1 MTALH
6 QLLAENAGLL
16 HIGAAMDLLNQ
27 NFLWANCIWGAIA
40 SGYLIYG
47 WRQRAAIPFVGGA
60 VMSVASCF
68 LPALPMSL
76 VCIFTMAVVYWLV
89 KQGY

>member
-1 MTALH
+1 
-6 QLLAENAGLL
+6 
-16 HIGAAMDLLNQ
+16 MDLLNQ
-27 NFLWANCIWGAIA
+27 KFLWASMIWGAIA

-60 VMSVASCF
+60 IMATASCF
-68 LPALPMSL
+68 MPALPMSL
-76 VCIFTMAVVYWLV
+76 VCLAAMAAVYWLV